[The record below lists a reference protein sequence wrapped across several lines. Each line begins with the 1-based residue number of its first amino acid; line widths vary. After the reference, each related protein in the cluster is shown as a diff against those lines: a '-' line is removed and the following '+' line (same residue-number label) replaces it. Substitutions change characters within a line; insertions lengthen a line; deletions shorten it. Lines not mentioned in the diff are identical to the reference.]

1 MRSAIATS
9 ALHGCTGMLGGALIG
24 AVAVLPL
31 RPADPVGFEEL
42 GWVLMTMLAAGVLA
56 LVGGA
61 VGLHRGLRGT
71 PHRGATVAAFLP
83 LALLLGFF
91 SAGAAALVAPPLAR
105 WLVELWAGR
114 RPTRQP
120 GWGQVSRG

>member
-1 MRSAIATS
+1 MRDAITTS
-9 ALHGCTGMLGGALIG
+9 ALYGIPGMLAGALVG
-24 AVAVLPL
+24 AVAMLPL
-31 RPADPVGFEEL
+31 RPTDPVGFEDL
-42 GWVLMTMLAAGVLA
+42 GWVLMTMLVAGVLA

-61 VGLHRGLRGT
+61 VGLHRGLRGARD
-71 PHRGATVAAFLP
+71 RGATIAAYLP

-114 RPTRQP
+114 QA
-120 GWGQVSRG
+120 VSSG